1 MDKLA
6 NKALTVQEKLVE
18 LLGVKEDPSVSIIVN
33 KEEASPRNE
42 KFRILVKNSI
52 KEALN
57 KLTAGG
63 YDKRLVAAFEQRL
76 HKLEEAIRYE
86 HDFQSVLIFISPQ
99 REEVITLP
107 LEVTNRVVVD
117 DTFEIRPLLR
127 AVNRSFQYDV
137 IVLSNKQ
144 TAFYRG
150 FHLHLQKDEHA
161 RLPQG
166 VEYYMEQFIN
176 KKTDPSK
183 ARTEA
188 MRLYVNDIDHFIRT
202 YTDMHTPLIVMG
214 EEKLVAYFKN
224 KTRRPDKIL
233 AEIHG
238 SYDDKKTTEIRAR
251 IKEKIADYM
260 QQRDQKLLERI
271 QPDIDR
277 LSYVSG
283 IQEVWQVAAMREA
296 RVLLVEQDYAV
307 EGYSVKDG
315 LFLVFSQPQ
324 DEDYDY
330 HADAIDDLV
339 EMVLLQGGEVYFV
352 APGLLNQYDKII
364 VTTRY

>member
-1 MDKLA
+1 M
-6 NKALTVQEKLVE
+6 V
-18 LLGVKEDPSVSIIVN
+18 
-33 KEEASPRNE
+33 
-42 KFRILVKNSI
+42 F
-52 KEALN
+52 
-57 KLTAGG
+57 
-63 YDKRLVAAFEQRL
+63 
-76 HKLEEAIRYE
+76 IR
-86 HDFQSVLIFISPQ
+86 
-99 REEVITLP
+99 
-107 LEVTNRVVVD
+107 
-117 DTFEIRPLLR
+117 
-127 AVNRSFQYDV
+127 
-137 IVLSNKQ
+137 
-144 TAFYRG
+144 
-150 FHLHLQKDEHA
+150 
-161 RLPQG
+161 
-166 VEYYMEQFIN
+166 
-176 KKTDPSK
+176 

-238 SYDDKKTTEIRAR
+238 SYDNEKTTVIRDR
-251 IKEKIADYM
+251 IKEKIAAYM
-260 QQRDQKLLERI
+260 QKRDQKLLKRI

-283 IQEVWQVAAMREA
+283 IQEAWQVAAMKEA

-324 DEDYDY
+324 DEEYDY
-330 HADAIDDLV
+330 HADAIDDLA

-352 APGLLNQYDKII
+352 APGLLSQYDKITKPAVAVVDLPCRLICQAEQVAPAGRVYPHHPGNNQAHQALRHLAGRI
-364 VTTRY
+364 VGLHCQLVFAGLPQLPGGLQHRLFKVGIGQHLALPPAHDILELAAGLQAMVIYPVQHFALDGSGRHIAVGLAVALGVRP